1 MADLEALKQKYAPVV
16 ATINEFSSLGATVE
30 DESLAGDK
38 LHLKA
43 SVPSQVVANRV
54 WDSIKSVDP
63 TFADLAHE
71 ITTTGGAEQAYT
83 IASGDNL
90 SKISKLFYGSPNHY
104 PKIAEANG
112 IADPDK
118 IKVGQ
123 ELKLPVL

>member
-16 ATINEFSSLGATVE
+16 ATINEFSSLGATVQ
-30 DESLAGDK
+30 DESLDGEK
-38 LHLKA
+38 LHFKA

-54 WDSIKSVDP
+54 WDSIKSVDA

-71 ITTTGGAEQAYT
+71 ITTTGGAEQPYT

-112 IADPDK
+112 ISDPDK
-118 IKVGQ
+118 IKIGQ
-123 ELKLPVL
+123 EINLPVL